1 MTIDHPTSRQS
12 QNWSTRAN
20 LHINKYSI
28 CFICCYV
35 LTTNRKQ
42 NFYLSIDQ
50 KNHPRCHWVG
60 RPTCCITPWSC
71 HSFFLHLSAR
81 WFQFEVPTCLEMCF
95 KMDLRLRI
103 FSSQNGI
110 YGSRAFL
117 FRGWVFRFPWEFS
130 GFRWRFWFP
139 WVFVVLAWV
148 RGSAVPGN
156 KFSGG
161 RQVSRF
167 PVRCFC
173 FPLHRL
179 RGKVVQEGWKG
190 VFGFCRR
197 DVRQIPL
204 APLEPSLPPQK
215 SPTAPSSPSSP
226 MITIVTISTHDHQH
240 HHHHHLHPRSPSAPS
255 SPSAPMITIINS
267 ITIITIIIITI
278 ITITT
283 IITIITTTINTV
295 NTLSPASTTSAWAS
309 PLSHYHTS
317 PVIFTT
323 TMTTSIPIPTIT
335 TSPTSPTI
343 IAISRN

>member
-1 MTIDHPTSRQS
+1 MVSIRGSNLLGDVF
-12 QNWSTRAN
+12 QNGSPAP
-20 LHINKYSI
+20 
-28 CFICCYV
+28 
-35 LTTNRKQ
+35 
-42 NFYLSIDQ
+42 D
-50 KNHPRCHWVG
+50 
-60 RPTCCITPWSC
+60 
-71 HSFFLHLSAR
+71 
-81 WFQFEVPTCLEMCF
+81 FQFPKLY
-95 KMDLRLRI
+95 L
-103 FSSQNGI
+103 
-110 YGSRAFL
+110 
-117 FRGWVFRFPWEFS
+117 RFPCVSLPGLGFS
-130 GFRWRFWFP
+130 VPVGVFWFP
-139 WVFVVLAWV
+139 LTFLISMRVCGACMGPRF

-167 PVRCFC
+167 PVRSFC

-204 APLEPSLPPQK
+204 TPLEPSLPPQK
-215 SPTAPSSPSSP
+215 SPTAPSSPSAP
-226 MITIVTISTHDHQH
+226 MITIVTISTHHHQH
-240 HHHHHLHPRSPSAPS
+240 HHHQHLHPRSPSAPS

-335 TSPTSPTI
+335 TSPTSQHRQACTMTR
-343 IAISRN
+343 AQLSKNCQRVMVDLARNYR